1 MGMRRPASVVLTCAI
16 ILSLAA
22 PLARATAA
30 ETCWLD
36 PADGQ
41 LKCRESGGST
51 APPAEKPD
59 PAPKPAKRYVYL
71 TTRRGVGECHYWSTR
86 AGGID
91 AWDPGNDQA
100 IINIVRRTP
109 ECPATSTPIVDAE
122 ATAWSIFRSWPLAA
136 PRVSLQPIGTGI
148 TGLATYLAAPS
159 PPTIT
164 HSEVLPDGR
173 TLRVRAR
180 VEYLDVIWGDGTNV
194 RYQPSG
200 ARRFPDGTVTHT
212 YLRKTCTDV
221 YRNTH
226 PSGGLCHPTMD
237 RYHIDAAFSWFAEFS
252 TGGRWIDLGV
262 LIRTTESVYFV
273 DEARGIPIL

>member
-1 MGMRRPASVVLTCAI
+1 MRRTSPALGLIGIALLHGLFMGPAI
-16 ILSLAA
+16 GQQVC
-22 PLARATAA
+22 RF
-30 ETCWLD
+30 D
-36 PADGQ
+36 PAESR
-41 LKCRESGGST
+41 LICEESGGST

-59 PAPKPAKRYVYL
+59 PAPKPAERYVYL

-91 AWDPGNDQA
+91 AWDPGNDQT

-109 ECPATSTPIVDAE
+109 ECPARSAPIVDAE

-136 PRVSLQPIGTGI
+136 PRVSLQPVGTGI

-164 HSEVLPDGR
+164 HFEVLPDGR

-180 VEYLDVIWGDGTNV
+180 VEYLDVTWGDGTIV

-226 PSGGLCHPTMD
+226 PSGRLCHPTMD
-237 RYHIDAAFSWFAEFS
+237 RYHIDATFSWFAEFS
-252 TGGRWIDLGV
+252 TGGSWIDLGS
-262 LIRTTESVYFV
+262 LSRTTESVYFV